1 MMRALFFLL
10 LLANLLLFAWLA
22 GYVGKP
28 DEVAPKVA
36 RLGDVAPE
44 RLALLA
50 PDGAAKLVQGAK
62 AELKR
67 VCLEWGSFGNADAQ
81 RVQDLI
87 DPLNLGPRLTLKK
100 IEETAGFWVFFPPQ
114 GNKASADKK
123 IDEIKRLGVSDYFI
137 VQEAGANQWA
147 ISLGVFK
154 TEDAAKNYLTEL
166 SNKGVKTARHAARST
181 AVTKTLFQM
190 RELDT
195 RLVARFEEWK
205 KDFPNQEL
213 KECT

>member
-1 MMRALFFLL
+1 MRALFFVL

-28 DEVAPKVA
+28 DEVTTKVA

-44 RLALLA
+44 RLALLT
-50 PDGAAKLVQGAK
+50 PDAAAKLVQGAK
-62 AELKR
+62 AELKK
-67 VCLEWGSFGNADAQ
+67 VCLEWGSFGNTDAQ
-81 RVQDLI
+81 RVQELI
-87 DPLNLGPRLTLKK
+87 DPLNLGTRLTLKK

-114 GNKASADKK
+114 GNKANADKK
-123 IDEIKRLGVSDYFI
+123 VDEIKRLGVSDYFV
-137 VQEAGANQWA
+137 VQEAGASQWA

-154 TEDAAKNYLTEL
+154 SEDAAKNYLNDL
-166 SNKGVKTARHAARST
+166 SNKGIKTARQAARST

-213 KECT
+213 KECS